1 MMASVF
7 TKHVFGSIT
16 VNPGS
21 NDESGGDDDS
31 NEPNK

>member
-1 MMASVF
+1 MTRVF
-7 TKHVFGSIT
+7 TKNVFGSII

-21 NDESGGDDDS
+21 SDEGGGDDDD

>member
-1 MMASVF
+1 MASVF
-7 TKHVFGSIT
+7 TKNVFGSIT

-21 NDESGGDDDS
+21 NDEGGGDDDG

>member
-1 MMASVF
+1 MASVF
-7 TKHVFGSIT
+7 TKNVFGSIT

-21 NDESGGDDDS
+21 NDEGGGHDDG

>member
-1 MMASVF
+1 MAGVF
-7 TKHVFGSIT
+7 TKNVFGSLI

-21 NDESGGDDDS
+21 NDEGGGDDNG

>member
-1 MMASVF
+1 MAGVF
-7 TKHVFGSIT
+7 TKNVFGSLT

-21 NDESGGDDDS
+21 NDEGGGDDNG

>member
-1 MMASVF
+1 MARVF
-7 TKHVFGSIT
+7 TKNVFGSVT

-21 NDESGGDDDS
+21 NDEGGGDNDG